1 MTPAEGS
8 AQLMEQLLSE
18 MKSGQQAMQAGMND
32 MLSSLQA
39 SVAKIG
45 AEGKAP
51 VNERHVSWKKC
62 SLTARREKS
71 AGRAH
76 VRIY

>member
-1 MTPAEGS
+1 QSGFSALLQDMRQVSDDSRQGS

-45 AEGKAP
+45 AEGEGAG
-51 VNERHVSWKKC
+51 ERM
-62 SLTARREKS
+62 ARQLEKM
-71 AGRAH
+71 
-76 VRIY
+76 